1 MSHRVTLPEFLASMQ
16 EAEEKIDQTI
26 RSIER
31 CIDHFSHMEEQIKG
45 NMQRLQ
51 ASGPH
56 AAPIAGASL
65 RQTSRPFA
73 DGSATHLTLLPRR

>member
-16 EAEEKIDQTI
+16 EAEERIDRTI

-31 CIDHFSHMEEQIKG
+31 CIDHFSRMETQIKS

-56 AAPIAGASL
+56 VAPIAGGSP
-65 RQTSRPFA
+65 RQISRPFV
-73 DGSATHLTLLPRR
+73 DGSATHLMPRR